1 VLDEGDDL
9 HGKRTL
15 RFQPRNG
22 CSQIATICAQAQSLR
37 AREASAPELLDA
49 CLERIRPLDPRLNA
63 FRVVLTETARAE
75 ADEAQRRLDAG
86 ESAPLLG
93 VPVAVKDNVDV
104 AGELTRHGTGA
115 VTTPAQRDSDAVRR
129 PRASGAVIVGKT
141 HLPEL
146 ALWANFTESQTYGP
160 TRNPWNLDRS
170 TGGSSGGTAALSAQ
184 LEAARPW
191 AQRRP
196 TLS

>member
-1 VLDEGDDL
+1 MRPGAVAPGARSLG
-9 HGKRTL
+9 
-15 RFQPRNG
+15 PR
-22 CSQIATICAQAQSLR
+22 APRRLPR
-37 AREASAPELLDA
+37 AHPAARPAAE
-49 CLERIRPLDPRLNA
+49 CLPG
-63 FRVVLTETARAE
+63 RA
-75 ADEAQRRLDAG
+75 DRDRQGRGRRAQRRLDAG

-146 ALWANFTESQTYGP
+146 APWANFTESQTYGP

-170 TGGSSGGTAALSAQ
+170 TGGSSDGTAALSAP